1 MGSTHFNFGPSRTMQ
16 LPADTVCYL
25 LCQAVIGYPDS
36 DPAPFTNHMKRE
48 HQITCNVD
56 FLLVACLMDKE
67 EREAVQGVIEAKQ
80 LELAGEGF
88 EKSENTNGDNQTNKP
103 SLPEKKIQ
111 EKTYKCDVCH
121 KSCASQMYL
130 RKHKMIHVQ
139 CEVCEKTYYN
149 SSSLKKHM
157 IVHAV

>member
-1 MGSTHFNFGPSRTMQ
+1 MGSTHFNFGPSWTMQ
-16 LPADTVCYL
+16 LPADTVCCL

-48 HQITCNVD
+48 HQITCSVD

-80 LELAGEGF
+80 LELAGEEF
-88 EKSENTNGDNQTNKP
+88 EKSENTNGDNQTNKTTSELMKENMQP
-103 SLPEKKIQ
+103 ALPEKKYQ

-121 KSCASQMYL
+121 KSCRRLIGQKLKRQVAST
-130 RKHKMIHVQ
+130 H
-139 CEVCEKTYYN
+139 
-149 SSSLKKHM
+149 
-157 IVHAV
+157 